1 MADCGENY
9 FTADEKAAVSAAE
22 VSVNTDEI
30 SGKDF
35 LFITDNSIHAGLDCY
50 MIYVDA
56 DAVFNEILVNGS
68 NVVTSKGLSGKT
80 VHAGTLLPFGKTHA
94 TSIDLVSGQVVAYI
108 Y

>member
-1 MADCGENY
+1 MECGENY
-9 FTADEKAAVSAAE
+9 FTTDEKISASTAE
-22 VSVNTDEI
+22 V

-35 LFITDNSIHAGLDCY
+35 LLITDASTHAGLDCY

-56 DAVFNEILVNGS
+56 DAVFNEILVGGV
-68 NVVTSKGLSGKT
+68 NVVTAKGLSGKT
-80 VHAGTLLPFGKTHA
+80 VHAGTLLPFGNTHA